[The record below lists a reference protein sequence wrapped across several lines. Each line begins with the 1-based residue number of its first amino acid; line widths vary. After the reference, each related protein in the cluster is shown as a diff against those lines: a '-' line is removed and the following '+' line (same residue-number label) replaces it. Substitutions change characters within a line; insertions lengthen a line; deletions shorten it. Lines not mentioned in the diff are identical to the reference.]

1 MKSLTIATILIAAVS
16 ATVETCGR
24 AGYDNS
30 GHHDCPGQP
39 AYTNDLKAT
48 TPQLCSNLCKSESK
62 CQSFAVGDGHCLLY
76 AVPTEDNFTPERSPY
91 FFYDVGCEIT
101 VSSPPHGHGGAVHS
115 V

>member
-1 MKSLTIATILIAAVS
+1 MISITIATLLLAAVS
-16 ATVETCGR
+16 AAAETCGV

-48 TPQLCSNLCKSESK
+48 TPQLCSTLCKSERK

-76 AVPTEDNFTPERSPY
+76 SVPTENNFTPERSAY
-91 FFYDVGCEIT
+91 CFYDVSCEIT
-101 VSSPPHGHGGAVHS
+101 V
-115 V
+115 